1 MVYNRKMRKSSK
13 IIIVISILV
22 LACLGVYFVEAQ
34 TKILHRALDNFVY
47 DNENHYLPCDELP
60 TEVEVRAVVQA
71 HQDVIRAIE
80 AVGPGFIGVEVDTFT
95 CPGKADL
102 LIWYGTH
109 QDRLGIKDIIDAD
122 TFFGVP
128 YRMVNR

>member
-109 QDRLGIKDIIDAD
+109 QDRLDIKAIIDAD
-122 TFFGVP
+122 TFFGIP
-128 YRMVNR
+128 YRMNNR